1 MERKMEDR
9 LMVER
14 QVNGVLNH
22 TNDSND
28 KSREQFTLRS
38 ESVENI
44 NEKVEKI
51 DRINEEYLNNATR
64 WESKRVAFDNEGT
77 TYVSRPAS

>member
-1 MERKMEDR
+1 
-9 LMVER
+9 MVER
-14 QVNGVLNH
+14 QVNGVLNS
-22 TNDSND
+22 TNDSN
-28 KSREQFTLRS
+28 EQRGEQITLRS
-38 ESVENI
+38 ESVDNV